1 MVLCV
6 GSVHNTVSKLPP
18 CVKSSCPRDDP
29 FQIVFNTETGNSK
42 TVGIED
48 VSQKGEDAPQ
58 HDVQPNPSI
67 YVMQWLKIGSSEVLC
82 FFDSGA
88 NIHMISG
95 ELAEKEK
102 IRVILQNPTVLK
114 VVGGEKL

>member
-6 GSVHNTVSKLPP
+6 GSIQNSVSKLPP
-18 CVKSSCPRDDP
+18 CIKSSRPRDDP
-29 FQIVFNTETGNSK
+29 FQVVFDTKTGNSK

-48 VSQKGEDAPQ
+48 VPQKGENPNQ
-58 HDVQPNPSI
+58 HDLQPSPSI
-67 YVMQWLKIGSSEVLC
+67 YVMQWLKIGTSEVLC

-95 ELAEKEK
+95 ELAEKE
-102 IRVILQNPTVLK
+102 
-114 VVGGEKL
+114 